1 MNTKVL
7 FLAWRG
13 KKADGQPWFPVGRLD
28 VESDTSYRFR
38 YIGGVQRA
46 AKRAGFS
53 PLPSFPELGKDYRS
67 SKLFALFQNRI
78 MKPARPDFEEYLRS
92 LDLHNNANPI
102 EILSAN
108 GGTRATD
115 TFEVFPKPEKDA
127 KGNFTCRFFLHSW
140 RYSNELAQQR
150 IDCLKEGEYLY
161 LTLELTNPE
170 TGLAVQIQTTDYYMI
185 GWAPRYLVD
194 DLARAMVEGPVDYK
208 AKVMRLIP
216 QSARSKQRV
225 LIEMSGRWN
234 KHEPMSSPDFEP
246 LVE

>member
-7 FLAWRG
+7 FLAWQG

-46 AKRAGFS
+46 VERAGFS
-53 PLPSFPELGKDYRS
+53 PLPSFLDLEKDYRS

-78 MKPARPDFEEYLRS
+78 MKPARPDFEAYLRS

-140 RYSNELAQQR
+140 RYSNEFAQQR
-150 IDCLKEGEYLY
+150 IDCLKADEDLY

-194 DLARAMVEGPVDYK
+194 DLASAMVEGPVDYK

-216 QSARSKQRV
+216 QPEPSKQRV

-234 KHEPMSSPDFEP
+234 QHEPMSSSDFKP
-246 LVE
+246 LVG